1 MIKRKSYKKH
11 LKKEIQFCKF
21 KKELHEILEHNV
33 IVLDKKWQYKFLR
46 KKIKKLLT
54 F

>member
-21 KKELHEILEHNV
+21 KKELHEILKYNV
-33 IVLDKKWQYKFLR
+33 IALDKNGNINFLE
-46 KKIKKLLT
+46 KK
-54 F
+54 